1 MKTKKE
7 LAELLS
13 TMDLPQYNSRAA
25 AANAAAKL
33 LAPNKWSA
41 VYNEKTNKI
50 ANVPTD
56 RVKEYAPD
64 WKLFGKYD
72 KDGYIIKELIKITI

>member
-1 MKTKKE
+1 MKTKQE

-13 TMDLPQYNSRAA
+13 KMDLPQYDSRAGA
-25 AANAAAKL
+25 AQAAAKL

-41 VYNEKTNKI
+41 VYNEKTKKL

-64 WKLFGKYD
+64 WKLYGKYD
-72 KDGYIIKELIKITI
+72 KDGYIIKELIKISI